1 MTKPCLFRCF
11 SARFRRIRQKA
22 AVQVVFA
29 AQDEGLIGKTLVR
42 FASVHLDPARQIDG
56 RIPHT
61 GIVRQN
67 PEPGTAQFA
76 CRLCAAGKC
85 RNWKRADMA
94 DGVPETGKCFIQ
106 GDEVF
111 FQGVFIRCGDRRD
124 GMVHG
129 LAAKRF
135 FLAGVGE
142 RRGFLCNGASSSFP
156 LLKSWMSLM
165 KCSLK

>member
-1 MTKPCLFRCF
+1 MSTWIRHDRLMDEYPIPESSGKIRNPVRRSSRVAFAQQV
-11 SARFRRIRQKA
+11 SAA
-22 AVQVVFA
+22 
-29 AQDEGLIGKTLVR
+29 T
-42 FASVHLDPARQIDG
+42 G
-56 RIPHT
+56 R
-61 GIVRQN
+61 
-67 PEPGTAQFA
+67 E
-76 CRLCAAGKC
+76 L
-85 RNWKRADMA
+85 DMA